1 MIYHIAESQ
10 EWHPQSPYM
19 APSLAQEGFIHASS
33 WSQLPRIGRSLFAER
48 TDVVVLE
55 IDSELLDA
63 APVWEDLYELSEEFP
78 HVYGEIAYRAVT
90 ATLNLSWS
98 AGSPLFR
105 LSGADYDTEALR
117 LEPVDQADSGAI
129 SELARMNGQLIED
142 ELLDLRLSSS
152 ELEERMERFLAGQYT
167 GYMLYTGDT
176 CCGYALIDHEREP
189 AYLRHYFVR
198 RGLRRTGIGSAG
210 VKLIQTMIAGEID
223 IHCLLHNR
231 RGIRFWHKMG
241 FADRAVSMR
250 LPTTPDTTGRRP
262 TKARSNRRP

>member
-10 EWHPQSPYM
+10 EWHPPSPYV
-19 APSLAQEGFIHASS
+19 APSLVQEGFIHASS
-33 WSQLPRIGRSLFAER
+33 WSQLPSIARSLFAGR

-55 IDSELLDA
+55 IDSERLTA
-63 APVWEDLYELSEEFP
+63 APVWEDLYDLSQEFP

-90 ATLNLSWS
+90 ATLSLSWDVD
-98 AGSPLFR
+98 APHFR
-105 LSGADYDTEALR
+105 LSGADHDAAALR
-117 LEPVDQADSGAI
+117 LKQVDPADSGEI

-142 ELLDLRLSSS
+142 EFHDRRLPPS

-167 GYMLYTGDT
+167 GYMLRIGDT

-223 IHCLLHNR
+223 IHCLLRNR

-241 FADRAVSMR
+241 FADRTVSMR
-250 LPTTPDTTGRRP
+250 LRM
-262 TKARSNRRP
+262 TKKL